1 MSFCVECGREGP
13 TIESVCAD
21 HFLKKHKLVRAPEY
35 VDLTKCAHCGNL
47 DVGGRW
53 IPAALEDVMLDLIR
67 GAAEKDSHV
76 EKVRYTY
83 DLRPQDPTNV
93 AVTVKAACTVG
104 PWELV
109 DSFHFRVR
117 VHNGMCPTCSKRAGR
132 FFVGTVQVRADGRE
146 LTAEE
151 VRRARDL
158 VARSPTGE
166 EFVSRVED
174 VAGGFDAM
182 VSSNAFAKRLARD
195 LSRQLG
201 GTVGSS
207 ATLHTQKEGK
217 DQYRSTYVV
226 RLPGFREGDL
236 LLWRRGKYR
245 VVGLGPSV
253 RLENPETGERVTV
266 RLRELRNARVVPP

>member
-13 TIESVCAD
+13 TLDSVCAD

-47 DVGGRW
+47 NVGGRW
-53 IPAALEDVMLDLIR
+53 IAATLEDVMLDLIR
-67 GAAEKDSHV
+67 AAVETDPHV
-76 EKVRYTY
+76 EKARYTY
-83 DLRPQDPTNV
+83 DLRPQDDRNV
-93 AVTVKAACTVG
+93 AVTVKASCKVG
-104 PWELV
+104 PWDLV
-109 DSFHFRVR
+109 DSFHTRVR
-117 VHNGMCPTCSKRAGR
+117 IQNGMCPTCSKRAGR

-146 LTAEE
+146 LTPAE

-158 VARSPTGE
+158 VAHSASGE

-182 VSSNAFAKRLARD
+182 VSSNPFAKRLARD

-207 ATLHTQKEGK
+207 ATLHTQKEGR

-236 LLWRRGKYR
+236 LVWKRVKYR
-245 VVGLGPSV
+245 VVGLGDPV
-253 RLENPETGERVTV
+253 RLEDPDTGERLTV
-266 RLRELRNARVVPP
+266 RLRELRNARVVRE